1 MKRQEGVGR
10 VVVGGLKAGGW
21 RQDLLMRR
29 QGCRRRRVAEWAARC
44 APRRATD
51 GLRRVRN
58 DRGMEVTPLE
68 TCAVAIRQP
77 STARTF
83 NGMVPHGRS
92 DRDVDKVL
100 LGYNNKG
107 WGTSPTASLCRRLA
121 AGG

>member
-58 DRGMEVTPLE
+58 DRDMEVTPLGACVA
-68 TCAVAIRQP
+68 TCH
-77 STARTF
+77 
-83 NGMVPHGRS
+83 NLG
-92 DRDVDKVL
+92 DKR
-100 LGYNNKG
+100 G
-107 WGTSPTASLCRRLA
+107 TASCIRSGPSLFIAEKR
-121 AGG
+121 